1 MSDQQIYPPDLD
13 DVLSGLKN
21 EIFADLNCVQIGRIQ
36 KVNSNQTVE
45 ILLQMKRRIPDNK
58 IADYPLLVDCPY
70 FVLQGGGAYIDM
82 PIKKGDICL
91 VLFNDRNIDTW
102 WSTENVAES
111 PDRRKHNLSDG
122 FALIG
127 VNSDVNP
134 LDNDG
139 TFVRILGTSGPGAEE
154 KAARENDLTEINAVT
169 DSAWYA
175 WLAAVGTATGV
186 GAPPSTITGKI
197 SGGSSEVKIG

>member
-1 MSDQQIYPPDLD
+1 MDQTINPPDLD
-13 DVLSGLKN
+13 DVLIGLKN

>member
-1 MSDQQIYPPDLD
+1 MDQTINPPDLD
-13 DVLSGLKN
+13 DVLLGLKN

-45 ILLQMKRRIPDNK
+45 ILLQVKRRISGTET
-58 IADYPLLVDCPY
+58 ADYPLLVDCPY

-82 PIKKGDICL
+82 PIEKGDICL

-102 WSTENVAES
+102 WSTENVKEPA
-111 PDRRKHNLSDG
+111 DRRKHNLSDG

-127 VNSDVNP
+127 INSDVNP

-139 TFVRILGTSGPGAEE
+139 SFVRILGTSGPGAEE
-154 KAARENDLTEINAVT
+154 KAARENDPTEINAVT
-169 DSAWYA
+169 DPTWYT
-175 WLAAVGTATGV
+175 WLAAVGTATGA